1 MNVTISILKHT
12 ILIGLVFLASG
23 VQAQKIE
30 INTVESS
37 VNWTG
42 KKLTGEHTGTLS
54 FVKGE
59 MVLNKKKLTGG
70 VFEIDMNSIIC
81 TDIQDKK
88 SNVRLID
95 HLKSDDFFSVRTNP
109 ISRLEITKVQHLQGD
124 EYSITGNLTIK
135 GTTQAITFP
144 ATVMV
149 TRGLV
154 TAKAQLTF
162 DRSKYNIKFGSNSFF
177 ENLGDEMI
185 YDDIDLVIQLT
196 GQIPVRN

>member
-1 MNVTISILKHT
+1 MIDMTKQVVFGGLIL
-12 ILIGLVFLASG
+12 FAS
-23 VQAQKIE
+23 VVHAQRIE
-30 INTVESS
+30 ISTQESS

-54 FVKGE
+54 FIKGE
-59 MVLNKKKLTGG
+59 VVLNKKKLIGG
-70 VFEIDMNSIIC
+70 SFEMDMNSITC

-109 ISRLEITKVQHLQGD
+109 VSRLEITKVQQVRGN
-124 EYSITGNLTIK
+124 EYNITGNLTIK
-135 GTTQAITFP
+135 GITHPITFP
-144 ATVMV
+144 ATVILE
-149 TRGLV
+149 GQLI

-162 DRSKYNIKFGSNSFF
+162 DRSRYNVKFGSSSFF

-185 YDDIDLVIQLT
+185 YDDIELAVQLM
-196 GQIPVRN
+196 GKIPVQN

>member
-1 MNVTISILKHT
+1 MNMLKHT
-12 ILIGLVFLASG
+12 ILSGLIFFASG
-23 VQAQKIE
+23 VQGQKIE

-59 MVLNKKKLTGG
+59 MVLNKKKLIGG

-109 ISRLEITKVQHLQGD
+109 ISRLEITKVQQLRGD
-124 EYSITGNLTIK
+124 EYSVTGNLTIK

-144 ATVMV
+144 ATVIV
-149 TRGLV
+149 TGGCV
-154 TAKAQLTF
+154 TAKAHLSF

-185 YDDIDLVIQLT
+185 HDDIDLEIQLT
-196 GQIPVRN
+196 GQVPERN

>member
-1 MNVTISILKHT
+1 MNKLKQT
-12 ILIGLVFLASG
+12 ILCALIFFASW

-70 VFEIDMNSIIC
+70 VFEIDMNSITC

-95 HLKSDDFFSVRTNP
+95 HLKSDDFLSVRTNP
-109 ISRLEITKVQHLQGD
+109 ISRLEITKVQQLGGD

-149 TRGLV
+149 TGELV
-154 TAKAQLTF
+154 TAKAYLTF

-185 YDDIDLVIQLT
+185 YDDIDLMIQLT
-196 GQIPVRN
+196 GQVPVRN

>member
-1 MNVTISILKHT
+1 MIDVIKQIILSGL
-12 ILIGLVFLASG
+12 ILLSSV
-23 VQAQKIE
+23 VHAQRIE
-30 INTVESS
+30 ISTQESS
-37 VNWTG
+37 INWTG

-59 MVLNKKKLTGG
+59 VVLNKKKFIGG
-70 VFEIDMNSIIC
+70 SFEMDMNSITC

-95 HLKSDDFFSVRTNP
+95 HLKSDDFFSVRTHP
-109 ISRLEITKVQHLQGD
+109 VSRLEITKVQQFRGTD
-124 EYSITGNLTIK
+124 YTITGKLTIN

-144 ATVMV
+144 ATVII
-149 TRGLV
+149 TGGPV

-162 DRSKYNIKFGSNSFF
+162 DRSKYNAKFVSSSFF

-185 YDDIDLVIQLT
+185 YDDIELAVQLI
-196 GQIPVRN
+196 GKMSVQN

>member
-1 MNVTISILKHT
+1 MAINILKHT
-12 ILIGLVFLASG
+12 ILIGLVFFASG

-30 INTVESS
+30 INNVESS

-54 FVKGE
+54 FMKGE
-59 MVLNKKKLTGG
+59 LVLNKKKLTGG
-70 VFEIDMNSIIC
+70 VFEIDMNSITC

-95 HLKSDDFFSVRTNP
+95 HLKSDDFFSVRNNP
-109 ISRLEITKVQHLQGD
+109 ISRLEITKAQQLRGD

-135 GTTQAITFP
+135 GTTQAVTFP
-144 ATVMV
+144 ATVLV
-149 TRGLV
+149 TGGLV
-154 TAKAQLTF
+154 TAKAHLTF

-177 ENLGDEMI
+177 DNLGDEMI

-196 GQIPVRN
+196 GQVAVRN

>member
-1 MNVTISILKHT
+1 MAMSILKQ
-12 ILIGLVFLASG
+12 LIVSGLVLFAS
-23 VQAQKIE
+23 VAQAQKIE
-30 INTVESS
+30 IRTAESS

-59 MVLNKKKLTGG
+59 MVLSKKKLTGG
-70 VFEIDMNSIIC
+70 FFEMDMNSIIC

-88 SNVRLID
+88 SNVWLID
-95 HLKSDDFFSVRTNP
+95 HLKSDDFFSVRSNP
-109 ISRLEITKVQHLQGD
+109 VSRLQITKVQQLQGD
-124 EYSITGNLTIK
+124 EYRITGNLTIK
-135 GTTQAITFP
+135 GITQAITFP
-144 ATVMV
+144 ATVIV
-149 TRGLV
+149 TGGIV

-185 YDDIDLVIQLT
+185 YDNIDLVIQLT
-196 GQIPVRN
+196 GQVPVRN

>member
-1 MNVTISILKHT
+1 V
-12 ILIGLVFLASG
+12 SG

-30 INTVESS
+30 INTVKSS

-95 HLKSDDFFSVRTNP
+95 HLKSDDFFSVRTSP
-109 ISRLEITKVQHLQGD
+109 ISRLEITQVQQLRVD
-124 EYSITGNLTIK
+124 EYSITGDLTIK
-135 GTTQAITFP
+135 GTTQEITFP
-144 ATVMV
+144 ATVIV
-149 TRGLV
+149 TGGVV
-154 TAKAQLTF
+154 TAKAHLTF

-185 YDDIDLVIQLT
+185 YDDIDLEIQLT
-196 GQIPVRN
+196 GQVPVRN